1 MITIYNNYKFQETHC
16 TEGIF
21 QKSDIESLH
30 HSCRVISTKIEN
42 IYYSETAW
50 GYSFPLFLGNSKVI
64 NDWQKWS
71 DKCKKKNIVAEL
83 TKIPPFLD
91 ITKLN
96 IKIFDE
102 LHKVSKTCALL
113 IKSNE
118 NQVFFNKKTRYIINK
133 AAREL
138 IYRKANKSDLKV
150 IHDLYISSMVNLN
163 ADKRFYLDLKAFKFL
178 LEEAKST
185 FHLAFYEE
193 QLIGFVCFLFDE
205 KISHYHISAN
215 NIKGRYF
222 NANYLLLSKAIEESI
237 LRGIEMVHFGGGLTS
252 KEDDPLF
259 RFKKKFS
266 NFLLDYN
273 LGLSIYNK
281 EIFEKYRNIQSNK
294 IIDFK
299 IN

>member
-1 MITIYNNYKFQETHC
+1 M
-16 TEGIF
+16 
-21 QKSDIESLH
+21 
-30 HSCRVISTKIEN
+30 
-42 IYYSETAW
+42 
-50 GYSFPLFLGNSKVI
+50 PLFSGNSKLI

-138 IYRKANKSDLKV
+138 IYRKANKSDLKL

-193 QLIGFVCFLFDE
+193 QLVGFVCFYLMKKFLII
-205 KISHYHISAN
+205 ISQQIIY
-215 NIKGRYF
+215 
-222 NANYLLLSKAIEESI
+222 
-237 LRGIEMVHFGGGLTS
+237 
-252 KEDDPLF
+252 KEDILMLIIFCYQKLLKSQFYVELKWYILVEVLPVKKMIHYLDL
-259 RFKKKFS
+259 KKFS

-281 EIFEKYRNIQSNK
+281 KSLKNIEIFSQTRL
-294 IIDFK
+294 
-299 IN
+299 